1 MKTLLIE
8 AGHGGMSPEGKYM
21 TNTKDGKWFDHGDFI
36 AYEGVTN
43 RAIASR
49 LMAKLREAGLPYVQI
64 HHDYLDVPYLSLI
77 TDAVNKHAR
86 EKECVF
92 LSIHSNAISA
102 STKDVPGQKSAKG
115 YGTEVWT
122 SVGDTAADPIAEV
135 LCEELAVGLKDYP
148 KWPLR
153 IDKVTDAG
161 VKDRDKERD
170 LYVLKKTICPAVLPE
185 LLFFDERSQAIFL
198 NSPAGQEI
206 FANILF
212 NWAKK
217 IL

>member
-8 AGHGGMSPEGKYM
+8 AGHGGMSPEGMYM

-49 LMAKLREAGLPYVQI
+49 LMSKLSAAGMPYVQI

-92 LSIHSNAISA
+92 LSIHSNATA
-102 STKDVPGQKSAKG
+102 ATTKDIPGQKVVKG

-122 SVGDTAADPIAEV
+122 SVGDTPADPIAEV
-135 LCEELAVGLKDYP
+135 LCNELMDGFKDYP
-148 KWPLR
+148 KWPVR
-153 IDKVTDAG
+153 TDKLTDVGA
-161 VKDRDKERD
+161 KDKDKEKNY
-170 LYVLKKTICPAVLPE
+170 YVLKNTICPAVLPE

-206 FANILF
+206 IANILF